1 MERADANCILC
12 GSPER
17 DLLIRLCHYTP
28 EALRRL
34 LANHGLGTVRSK
46 SYLSEHVKENLERT
60 LVLKPFARLIARCYS
75 GHSFAVVAKKVE
87 NREQASP

>member
-1 MERADANCILC
+1 MRTVSSAAARSGIYSSGCTI
-12 GSPER
+12 
-17 DLLIRLCHYTP
+17 HYTP